1 MTKEITMEDLADG
14 LDKALK
20 KVEELKAEN
29 KNLTCQLRI
38 MREKYEEQWQIN
50 KLQMSKIVE
59 YRRKI
64 EHYEDGAPDYVGS
77 NTGG

>member
-38 MREKYEEQWQIN
+38 MREKYEEQWLAN

-59 YRRKI
+59 YRRII
-64 EHYEDGAPDYVGS
+64 EHYEDGAPMYVPQDG
-77 NTGG
+77 